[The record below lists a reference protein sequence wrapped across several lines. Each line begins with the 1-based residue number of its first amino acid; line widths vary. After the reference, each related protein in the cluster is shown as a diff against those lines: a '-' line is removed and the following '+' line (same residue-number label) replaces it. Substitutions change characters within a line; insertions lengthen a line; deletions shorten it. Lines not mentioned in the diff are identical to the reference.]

1 MDVGVAGWMPY
12 SGILSSS
19 SLVEEFLEKY
29 YMDPASVQASGDGKH
44 LGCILVDAYPQ
55 VGSSVRS
62 SLLPASYP
70 GQFYDT

>member
-1 MDVGVAGWMPY
+1 MDVGVAGRVSY
-12 SGILSSS
+12 QGILSSP

-29 YMDPASVQASGDGKH
+29 YMDPASVEASGDGKH

-55 VGSSVRS
+55 VGSPVRS

-70 GQFYDT
+70 ERFYDT